1 VKPQRIVSLLPAA
14 TEAIYLFGLGQRL
27 VGRSHECDHPS
38 QALRLPALT
47 KPRIPSEKSSAQID
61 QQVRACLA
69 AGAPLY
75 DLDLAKLRELK
86 PDAIITQNL
95 CNVCAFDLGAL
106 EESVV
111 DWPGNKPQLLSLNV
125 RRFAELWTEMRRLAE
140 ELGTG
145 DAGPTAIRQLKEQ
158 AANVVSKACL
168 IKNRLSVLCLEW
180 LDPLMAAGHWTP
192 DLVELAGGTN
202 CFTRA
207 GERSPQLTLDELTKI
222 DPDVILIM
230 PCGFGLPRARIE
242 AAILTENPTWPKLRA
257 VRKRRVFLTDGNQYF
272 NRPGPRLVESLEILA
287 EILQPDLF
295 PLGWEKRGGWQR
307 L

>member
-1 VKPQRIVSLLPAA
+1 MKPQRIVSLLPAA

-38 QALRLPALT
+38 SALRLPALT
-47 KPRIPSEKSSAQID
+47 KPGIPSAKTSAQID

-69 AGAPLY
+69 EGAPLY

-86 PDAIITQNL
+86 PDAIIAQNL
-95 CNVCAFDLGAL
+95 CSVCAIDSKAL
-106 EESVV
+106 EQSLA
-111 DWPGNKPQLLSLNV
+111 DWPGNKPCLLSLNI
-125 RRFAELWTEMRRLAE
+125 RRFADLWTELRRLSE
-140 ELGTG
+140 ELG
-145 DAGPTAIRQLKEQ
+145 AGEAGLTAIRQLKER
-158 AANVVSKACL
+158 AADIVSKACL

-180 LDPLMAAGHWTP
+180 LDPLMVAGHWTP

-202 CFTRA
+202 SFTRA
-207 GERSPQLTLDELTKI
+207 GERSPTLTWDEFATL
-222 DPDVILIM
+222 DPDVILLM
-230 PCGFGLPRARIE
+230 PCGFSLPRARLE
-242 AAILTENPTWPKLRA
+242 AATLPENPRWPTLSA
-257 VRKRRVFLTDGNQYF
+257 VRKRRVYLTDGNQYF